1 MNTDRLKFLGQQAV
15 ALRIALENK
24 TAEEGA
30 AKAYRD
36 IMRSID
42 TEVAMLKQQYPTMA
56 ADEDS
61 PEYRAL
67 RAGWLER
74 KRQQGK
80 NT

>member
-1 MNTDRLKFLGQQAV
+1 MLFRS
-15 ALRIALENK
+15 K

-42 TEVAMLKQQYPTMA
+42 AEVAMLKQQYPAIA
-56 ADEDS
+56 ADETS

-74 KRQQGK
+74 KRQK
-80 NT
+80 